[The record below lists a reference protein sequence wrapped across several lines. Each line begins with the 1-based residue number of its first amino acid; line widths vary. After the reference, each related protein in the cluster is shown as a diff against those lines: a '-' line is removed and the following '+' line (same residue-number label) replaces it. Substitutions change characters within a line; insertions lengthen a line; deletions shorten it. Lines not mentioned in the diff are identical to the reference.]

1 MKKSIAFT
9 LAEVLIV
16 LGIIGVVAALTIP
29 TLINNYEKQATV
41 TRLKKVYA
49 ELTESLRLAEVEH
62 GEHTSWVFEGDNL
75 QEVTED
81 FMDNYLLKN
90 IKTIKKCYPTSTEC
104 WTPPSSLDGTKGYL
118 VNDIAGLT
126 NYCISCITASGYAL
140 YVWAYQGDE

>member
-9 LAEVLIV
+9 LAEVLIT
-16 LGIIGVVAALTIP
+16 LGIIGVIAALTIP

-62 GEHTSWVFEGDNL
+62 GEHTSWVFDGDNL

-90 IKTIKKCYPTSTEC
+90 IKTIKKCNPTSTEC
-104 WTPPSSLDGTKGYL
+104 WTEPSALDVTKGYL
-118 VNDIAGLT
+118 FN
-126 NYCISCITASGYAL
+126 NISTRISAITAGGYAL
-140 YVWAYQGDE
+140 YVWV